1 MADVMLKQCELKRVR
16 GTMVETV
23 VCWLEASGLQERWRV
38 KLDGVDN
45 DWWTVH
51 KIYDHGMLK
60 AELHTDRESKIIHEK
75 DHRRKM
81 TGLKLGEVN

>member
-1 MADVMLKQCELKRVR
+1 MADVLLKQCELKRVR

-23 VCWLEASGLQERWRV
+23 VCWLEASQIQEKWRV
-38 KLDGVDN
+38 KLEGVDD

-60 AELHTDRESKIIHEK
+60 AELRSERESKLIHEK
-75 DHRRKM
+75 DHHRKM
-81 TGLKLGEVN
+81 PGLDLKGVK